1 LRIEIEK
8 MTYKDI
14 LSPAIA
20 LREDE
25 AAMTAAGEIAAKCG
39 AKAIALM
46 VAVHL
51 GSEYADKVRPL
62 SDVLGDM
69 AAGSRSHAA
78 ISRQEI
84 VAWLSRR
91 PLDFDVRDLTIEN
104 AVDEDQVVAHARMAD
119 LVVLAR
125 GQEHA
130 TARRALIA
138 DILFKSGRPLLLV
151 PPRAQERRWER
162 FVIGWNASANAVR
175 AITGVMP
182 LLNRGSLV
190 TIATVDAIPSA
201 AGHGEAPG
209 CELAAHLARHG
220 VRAEVRNLDGLG
232 RGAERALCEEAVATD
247 ADALVIGAYGHSRA
261 QEFIFGGVT
270 RDLLAAAPVPLLLA
284 H

>member
-1 LRIEIEK
+1 

-20 LREDE
+20 LAEDE
-25 AAMTAAGEIAAKCG
+25 AALTAAGEIAAKCN
-39 AKAIALM
+39 ARATALI

-62 SDVLGDM
+62 SEVLIDA

-78 ISRQEI
+78 VSRKDL
-84 VAWLSRR
+84 VAWLNKR
-91 PLDFDVRDLTIEN
+91 PHDFDIRDVTIES
-104 AVDEDQVVAHARMAD
+104 AVDQDQVVAHARMAD

-125 GQEHA
+125 GPEHA
-130 TARRALIA
+130 TARRALLS
-138 DILFKSGRPLLLV
+138 DVLFKSGRPLLLV
-151 PPRAQERRWER
+151 PSVLKERRWDR
-162 FVIGWNASANAVR
+162 FVIGWNTSANAVR
-175 AITGVMP
+175 AVMGAMP
-182 LLNRGSLV
+182 LLKTASLV
-190 TIATVDAIPSA
+190 VVATVDAIPSA

-209 CELAAHLARHG
+209 RELAAYLARHG
-220 VRAEVRNLDGLG
+220 VSAEVRNLDGLG
-232 RGAERALCEEAVATD
+232 RAPERALCDEAMAVD

-270 RDLLAAAPVPLLLA
+270 RELLSAAPVPLLLA